1 MLSVRSPVD
10 QPHSQTFSQILCASQ
25 WDQQIAYCPTSS
37 ARFTSIYHDC
47 NHKQNNNQKIILW
60 KKSIH
65 SSKYLF
71 SITCATWSTCSPRIV
86 NFCTQW
92 RTSCASAKYEL
103 LVNPATCN
111 SEQLMRNL
119 TIQVLWTSPL
129 ETQEIS
135 NYISN
140 SYSEILKN
148 RGDTNMDCR
157 EEMKLQT
164 RTCVIKMK
172 P

>member
-103 LVNPATCN
+103 LVNPATWIVN
-111 SEQLMRNL
+111 SWWDIWQFKFYEQAHWKLRKSVTTFL
-119 TIQVLWTSPL
+119 TR
-129 ETQEIS
+129 
-135 NYISN
+135 
-140 SYSEILKN
+140 ILKYWKI
-148 RGDTNMDCR
+148 
-157 EEMKLQT
+157 EEIQT
-164 RTCVIKMK
+164 WTAEKKWNYKQEPVL
-172 P
+172 